1 MHLRPPAS
9 TKAWVYRLAGTAG
22 WSSLPWLHRLT
33 QPTLVIH
40 GDDDPIVPLVNA
52 RVIAHRMP
60 DARLEV
66 VEGGGH
72 LLFLD
77 SAAEVL
83 PLVTGF
89 LARTTR
95 PPA

>member
-1 MHLRPPAS
+1 
-9 TKAWVYRLAGTAG
+9 
-22 WSSLPWLHRLT
+22 
-33 QPTLVIH
+33 
-40 GDDDPIVPLVNA
+40 VPLVNA

-77 SAAEVL
+77 SAADVL
-83 PLVTGF
+83 PFVTGF